1 MYKKIDVYE
10 NMNEIMKRLKTGIL
24 LTTKKNGKVNT
35 MTIAWGAI
43 GIEWNKLIFM
53 ALVRQSRYTHD
64 MMGGEFTVN
73 IPIDDSAKKA
83 LSYCGTKSG
92 RDTDK
97 IADMGLTLVEGQQV
111 SVPAIKELPMTL
123 ECKILYKQKQDEGA
137 IPDGIKQSMYPGS
150 DYHTVFFGE
159 IVSAYI
165 VE

>member
-1 MYKKIDVYE
+1 MYRKIDVYE

-24 LTTKKNGKVNT
+24 LTTKKDGKVNT

-43 GIEWNKLIFM
+43 GIEWNKLVFM
-53 ALVRQSRYTHD
+53 ALVRQSRHTHG
-64 MMGGEFTVN
+64 MMEGEFTVN

-97 IADMGLTLVEGQQV
+97 IADMGLTLIDGQEV
-111 SVPAIKELPMTL
+111 DVPAIKELPMTL
-123 ECKILYKQKQDEGA
+123 ECRIIYEQNQDEKA
-137 IPDGIKQSMYPGS
+137 IPDSIKKSMYPNS

-159 IVSAYI
+159 IVAAYVI
-165 VE
+165 E